1 MEPLDIPPKLPETTN
16 LVSINSKNDHS
27 EINAMNTRTRLENR
41 IPPLKNLDEVQYVN
55 CRQVEFESTHALPR
69 NSTPVPTKAFN
80 NCRSSLSICKD
91 TTTI

>member
-80 NCRSSLSICKD
+80 SCRSTLSICKD